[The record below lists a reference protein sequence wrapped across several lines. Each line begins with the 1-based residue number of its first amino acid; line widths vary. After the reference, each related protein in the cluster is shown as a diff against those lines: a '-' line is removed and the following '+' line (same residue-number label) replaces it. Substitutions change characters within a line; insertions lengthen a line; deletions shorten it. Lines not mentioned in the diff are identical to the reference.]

1 MKRLFL
7 LLLFINVVYFFW
19 GTTVKQNKAHLQQKT
34 PLYDA
39 NVVETL
45 VLISEQ
51 QAALEITKSKAKQEV
66 VNKAVQQAPPPPPPA
81 PPVPVPSYSC
91 YVLGDFAT
99 QAEADEFNSSLEFE
113 VNQSVVIPIRTV
125 DEFWVMSPA
134 AASWEESVQNE
145 AMIKNMGVSDL
156 WLLPK
161 GENKGVVSL
170 GLFADIE
177 RATSRLAELSEKHIN
192 AKIVV
197 RTKSRFALKIEVSD
211 EAGLAE
217 SILKKSES
225 FKGNSISK
233 TSC

>member
-7 LLLFINVVYFFW
+7 FLLFINAVYFLW
-19 GTTVKQNKAHLQQKT
+19 GTTVKQNNAHLQQQT

-39 NVVETL
+39 KVVETL
-45 VLISEQ
+45 ALISEQ

-66 VNKAVQQAPPPPPPA
+66 VDKVVQQVPA
-81 PPVPVPSYSC
+81 PALAPSYSC

-145 AMIKNMGVSDL
+145 AMIKNKGVSDL

-161 GENKGVVSL
+161 GDNKGVVSL

-177 RATSRLAELSEKHIN
+177 LATNRLKELSEKQIN

-217 SILKKSES
+217 SFLKKAES
-225 FKGNSISK
+225 FKGSSISK

>member
-19 GTTVKQNKAHLQQKT
+19 GTTVKQNKAHLQQQT

-39 NVVETL
+39 KVVETL
-45 VLISEQ
+45 VLISDQ
-51 QAALEITKSKAKQEV
+51 QAALETTKSKAKQEV
-66 VNKAVQQAPPPPPPA
+66 VNKVVQQ
-81 PPVPVPSYSC
+81 VPTPGYSC

-145 AMIKNMGVSDL
+145 AMIKNKGVSDL

-177 RATSRLAELSEKHIN
+177 RATSRLTELSEKHIN

-217 SILKKSES
+217 SLLKKSET
-225 FKGNSISK
+225 FKTNSISK

>member
-19 GTTVKQNKAHLQQKT
+19 GDTIKQNKAHLQQQT

-39 NVVETL
+39 KVMETL

-66 VNKAVQQAPPPPPPA
+66 VNKAVQQVPAPPPI
-81 PPVPVPSYSC
+81 PSYSC

-145 AMIKNMGVSDL
+145 AMIKNKGVSDL

-177 RATSRLAELSEKHIN
+177 LATSRLTELREKQIN

>member
-7 LLLFINVVYFFW
+7 LLLFINVVCFFW
-19 GTTVKQNKAHLQQKT
+19 GDTIKQNKAHLQQQT

-39 NVVETL
+39 KVMETL

-51 QAALEITKSKAKQEV
+51 QAALEITKNKAKQEV
-66 VNKAVQQAPPPPPPA
+66 INKVVQQLPA
-81 PPVPVPSYSC
+81 PSYSC

-99 QAEADEFNSSLEFE
+99 QAEADEFNSNLEFE

-125 DEFWVMSPA
+125 DEFWVLSPA
-134 AASWEESVQNE
+134 EASWEESVQNE

-177 RATSRLAELSEKHIN
+177 GATNRLTELSDKQIN
-192 AKIVV
+192 AKIVIK
-197 RTKSRFALKIEVSD
+197 TKSRFALKIEVND

-217 SILKKSES
+217 SLLKKTEK
-225 FKGNSISK
+225 FKRNSISK

>member
-7 LLLFINVVYFFW
+7 FLLFINAVYFLW
-19 GTTVKQNKAHLQQKT
+19 GTTVKQNKAHLQQQT

-39 NVVETL
+39 KVVETL
-45 VLISEQ
+45 ALISEQ

-66 VNKAVQQAPPPPPPA
+66 VDKVVQQVLA
-81 PPVPVPSYSC
+81 PSYSC

-99 QAEADEFNSSLEFE
+99 QTEADEFNSSLELE
-113 VNQSVVIPIRTV
+113 VNQSLVIPIRTV
-125 DEFWVMSPA
+125 DEFWVMYPA

-145 AMIKNMGVSDL
+145 AMIKNKGESDL

-170 GLFADIE
+170 GLFVDIE
-177 RATSRLAELSEKHIN
+177 RATSRLKELSEKQIN

-197 RTKSRFALKIEVSD
+197 RSKRRYAVKIEVNDGAAFLETFSQQL
-211 EAGLAE
+211 ELANE
-217 SILKKSES
+217 S
-225 FKGNSISK
+225 SISK
-233 TSC
+233 ISC